1 MKLTY
6 SWHYFFNKIVH
17 FYDQTS
23 ENLFGTQTHVSIQ
36 LEIAFRSLM
45 SVRVI
50 AFVLTCIITI
60 FWNKA
65 KLESNHSIS
74 MAFRACSRYIHSL
87 KRLDHGRQVLWAL
100 RWQIMLG
107 FSFCRFFVPHPCHL
121 FSLFRFVLSVRTRN
135 LVVPAHR
142 SLARSQS
149 FVVLGCRAWNALPHA
164 MKILSTL
171 ASFVPAVRRMVCG
184 VTHVFCFC
192 GTHHFVE
199 C

>member
-23 ENLFGTQTHVSIQ
+23 GNLFGTQTHVSIQ

-74 MAFRACSRYIHSL
+74 MVFRASVYGTFILWGGLIMCPTW
-87 KRLDHGRQVLWAL
+87 RQVLWAL

-107 FSFCRFFVPHPCHL
+107 FNFCRFFVRHPCHL
-121 FSLFRFVLSVRTRN
+121 FSLFRFVLSTRTRN
-135 LVVPAHR
+135 MVVPAHR
-142 SLARSQS
+142 SLAMSQS

-164 MKILSTL
+164 MKFLSTC
-171 ASFVPAVRRMVCG
+171 ASFVPSVRRMVRG
-184 VTHVFCFC
+184 VDA
-192 GTHHFVE
+192 
-199 C
+199 